1 LHQKKDLLWTDVKSH
16 NKNLKTVLLLT
27 GSMRTIC
34 TSIYSLA
41 GSDLDLNPTTLATEK
56 RRTKK
61 TLLRFEIRTSAG
73 TGIKQ
78 V

>member
-1 LHQKKDLLWTDVKSH
+1 
-16 NKNLKTVLLLT
+16 
-27 GSMRTIC
+27 M
-34 TSIYSLA
+34 SIYSLA
-41 GSDLDLNPTTLATEK
+41 SPDLDLNPSTLATEK
-56 RRTKK
+56 EEEEKKK

>member
-1 LHQKKDLLWTDVKSH
+1 
-16 NKNLKTVLLLT
+16 
-27 GSMRTIC
+27 M
-34 TSIYSLA
+34 SIYSLA
-41 GSDLDLNPTTLATEK
+41 GSDLDLNPSTLATEK
-56 RRTKK
+56 EEEEK